1 MEARRLQNFDEK
13 EEEIH
18 EFFMGKFKESD
29 SMTDQMERLYK
40 SLRLTSYDSQQ
51 RNEVCHFVQRILRVY
66 FPLCTVHQY
75 GSSANGLGMRGCD
88 LDLRV
93 DFHEGKENDQKWFRN
108 CFDEGTWEF
117 DYQSDEP
124 EFVYKPPWRPPTV
137 QYCLNGTW
145 LCSPNLVTPAQIRQ
159 MSPLD
164 LVKTVHRILG
174 KYQKHFAEL
183 SVVPSKRHPI
193 VRFCHVSTGISCD
206 LSVRDSSVLR
216 NTELLK
222 LYASDT
228 RTRLLLF
235 TVRYWAKRKQLV
247 NTRDTTHKLSNYCLS
262 MLVLYYLASAE
273 CGVCLLPPV
282 YKLQEL
288 AQRRQKKDGV
298 KRNLPDHLPDT
309 TAGSQKTLEELLLG
323 FFNCWVFKVS
333 FLKSYVLL
341 TQTASSCCPRI
352 YTAVYL
358 WEDGY
363 DYVKADFIGKP
374 LAVADPF
381 LINKNI
387 AIGVN
392 AATRDL
398 FVDEM
403 QEAARKL
410 SEKKWFQ
417 GRGSSLVDLF
427 SNVRPRTVAES
438 LRHIYHESADI
449 SPEDV
454 RRNRNNSPSYHN
466 DSVKK
471 ISPLFIAFA
480 LLCLALSPTPK
491 SGLDG
496 ILAYLVFC
504 LCADYFQRKVL
515 ANILRTLSCVAFVRA
530 VLWFFAFSL
539 AYYFFQPFLL
549 GAAPELV
556 GACVL
561 VVYGSFFGNLVLWIW
576 RVLINFFSGS

>member
-1 MEARRLQNFDEK
+1 MSTFEMEARRLHNFDEK
-13 EEEIH
+13 EEKIH
-18 EFFMGKFKESD
+18 ELIMGKFKESD
-29 SMTDQMERLYK
+29 SMTDQMEWLYK
-40 SLRLTSYDSQQ
+40 SLRLTPCDTQQ
-51 RNEVCHFVQRILRVY
+51 RDEVCHLVQRILRVY
-66 FPLCTVHQY
+66 FPLCTVLQY

-93 DFHEGKENDQKWFRN
+93 DFHEGKENDQKWFRT

-145 LCSPNLVTPAQIRQ
+145 LCSPSLLIPAQIRQ

-164 LVKTVHRILG
+164 LVKTVHRMLG
-174 KYQKHFAEL
+174 KHQQHFAEF
-183 SVVPSKRHPI
+183 SVVNSKRHPI

-206 LSVRDSSVLR
+206 LSVRDPSVLQ

-262 MLVLYYLASAE
+262 MLVLYYLASE
-273 CGVCLLPPV
+273 CGAGLLPPV
-282 YKLQEL
+282 HKLQEL
-288 AQRRQKKDGV
+288 AERRQKKDGV

-309 TAGSQKTLEELLLG
+309 TAGNQKTLEELLLG
-323 FFNCWVFKVS
+323 FFNCWVFRVG

-341 TQTASSCCPRI
+341 TQTASFCSPWI
-352 YTAVYL
+352 YTACHL
-358 WEDGY
+358 SEGGY
-363 DYVKADFIGKP
+363 DYVKADFIDKP

-410 SEKKWFQ
+410 F
-417 GRGSSLVDLF
+417 GHGSSLVDLF

-438 LRHIYHESADI
+438 LRHIYHESAHI

-466 DSVKK
+466 DSVNK
-471 ISPLFIAFA
+471 ICPLFVAFA

-491 SGLDG
+491 SGLYG

-504 LCADYFQRKVL
+504 LCADYCQRKVL
-515 ANILRTLSCVAFVRA
+515 AYILRTLSCVAFVRA
-530 VLWFFAFSL
+530 VLWFFVFSL
-539 AYYFFQPFLL
+539 AYYFFEPFLI

-561 VVYGSFFGNLVLWIW
+561 VVYGSFFGNLVLVLWIG
-576 RVLINFFSGS
+576 RGLRNFFSGA